1 MIALDT
7 NVLARYFLADDRL
20 QAARARTLI
29 EDPEAELWLPVTV
42 VLELAWVL
50 RQKGVPRDVMV
61 VRLRDLF
68 ALNSIRPQMPD
79 AIAQALRWAEQGL
92 DVADAIHLALSSKA
106 DGFVTFDADLIKSAA
121 KLGVRPPAS
130 LL

>member
-1 MIALDT
+1 VIALDT

-106 DGFVTFDADLIKSAA
+106 DGFVTFDGDLIKSAA